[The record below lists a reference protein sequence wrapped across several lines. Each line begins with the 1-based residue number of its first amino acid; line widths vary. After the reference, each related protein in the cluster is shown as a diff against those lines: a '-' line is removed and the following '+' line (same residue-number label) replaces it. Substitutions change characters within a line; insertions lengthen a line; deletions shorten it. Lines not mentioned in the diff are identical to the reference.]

1 MTEPAKKPD
10 TEAGVVAE
18 LAFESLRF
26 PEPVD
31 PSDIRVVVLRDAE
44 GCEHVEVVDLEDK
57 LEEPRRKLG
66 VFRPADVASFVD
78 YTKNHHDDNDST
90 VWIERES
97 ATITAILNDHSE
109 AHAGWGD
116 HQAVL
121 VLERTPEW
129 KHWKDGDGKWFSQA
143 DFAEHVQHGIGEI
156 VVPEPATMLE
166 IAQSLEGKVEA
177 NWQAARRLDNGEVGF
192 RYTET
197 VTAGAGREG
206 SLEIPAGFTL
216 EVIPFY
222 GEDRYPVAARLR
234 YRVREGVLTIGYQLV
249 QPHEVELSVLH
260 QVQTRLTETFPRVY
274 MGKPRA

>member
-1 MTEPAKKPD
+1 MSDLPIKPR
-10 TEAGVVAE
+10 TEADAVAE
-18 LAFESLRF
+18 LSFEGLRF

-31 PSDIRVVVLRDAE
+31 PSDIRIAILHDEAGSER
-44 GCEHVEVVDLEDK
+44 VEVVDLEGK
-57 LEEPRRKLG
+57 LDEPRRKLG

-97 ATITAILNDHSE
+97 ATITAVLNDHSE

-116 HQAVL
+116 HKAVL

-129 KHWKDGDGKWFSQA
+129 KHWQGGDGKWFSQA

-156 VVPEPATMLE
+156 VLPEPATMLE

-177 NWQAARRLDNGEVGF
+177 NWQTARRLDNGEVGF
-192 RYTET
+192 QYTET
-197 VTAGAGREG
+197 VTAGAGRQG
-206 SLEIPAGFTL
+206 SLEIPAEFTL

-222 GEDRYPVAARLR
+222 GEDRYPVTARLR

-260 QVQTRLTETFPRVY
+260 EVQTRLTETFPRVY